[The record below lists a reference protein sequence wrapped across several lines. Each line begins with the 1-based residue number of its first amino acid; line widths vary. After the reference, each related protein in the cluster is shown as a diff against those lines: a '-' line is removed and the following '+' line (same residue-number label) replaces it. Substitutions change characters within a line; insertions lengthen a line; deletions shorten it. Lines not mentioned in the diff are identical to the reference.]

1 MFMSCLAVV
10 QEVKQIRKSIR
21 KSRVALQQL
30 KQDLDYVEGSARDR
44 DTAAECGDSG
54 VEIVIGYYKAEPQL
68 ESEIRETEMKIAAL
82 EERINAIISQDYK
95 PLVIRDKIARH
106 IRFYMETGEFITP
119 SLINSMQSCSF
130 SAYATATSS
139 SIFSTIIQARHIIR
153 QSFCGN
159 CKGKCFHTFP
169 WPHFLLAI
177 IECLYSIQYN

>member
-1 MFMSCLAVV
+1 MV

-21 KSRVALQQL
+21 KSRAALQQL
-30 KQDLDYVEGSARDR
+30 QQDLDYVEGSARDR

-95 PLVIRDKIARH
+95 PLVIRAKIARH

-159 CKGKCFHTFP
+159 CKGKCFHNFP
-169 WPHFLLAI
+169 WPRFLFAI
-177 IECLYSIQYN
+177 YSMLLQ